1 MDIQHI
7 KAVSRTETLFYPLS
21 VLMNA
26 ERDDKCSVA
35 FGSDSFVC
43 WSQFKADVEALTQEL
58 VASPQKK
65 WALCFDDSYHFAV
78 AFIAAA
84 YANKHIIL
92 PGNHQEDALAELATY
107 FDVLFH
113 DRFELCKFIGQQV
126 LMPSILDADATHNPE
141 LTLCSK
147 AEPINDG
154 LDHSSSPTTFPFL
167 SELPLDKVAITL
179 FTSGSSGQPKAVTK
193 TLECVNAEI
202 VELEKTWGDL
212 ISNSNVVSTVS
223 HQHIYGLLFRVLWPL
238 CAGRPFGREDM
249 SYPEQ
254 VMAKATANT
263 VLITSPALLKRL
275 FDEQTTRPY
284 RAVFSSG
291 GPLSEAAARQ
301 SHALFGQLP
310 IEVFGST
317 ETGGIAYR
325 QQHQASTSWTVF
337 DVINVALNADGCL
350 RVCSPFIDPD
360 NWYQTSDQCQ
370 LMGERHFALNGRSDR
385 VVKVEEKRISL
396 TEVERRL
403 CQLSWVEEAAVLP
416 VDGSRRVVLAA
427 VITLTSEGQ
436 QHIQAIGKGKFW
448 LDVRQQLRRWLE
460 PVGIPRRFREVA
472 EIPLNSQGKR
482 LVRDLE
488 KLFK

>member
-7 KAVSRTETLFYPLS
+7 KAVSRAETLFYPLS

-43 WSQFKADVEALTQEL
+43 WSQFKADVEALTQAL
-58 VASPQKK
+58 VTSPQEK

-84 YANKHIIL
+84 YAKKHIIL
-92 PGNHQEDALAELATY
+92 PGNHQEDALAELATH
-107 FDVLFH
+107 FDVLLH
-113 DRFELCKFIGQQV
+113 DRFELCKFIGQHV

-141 LTLCSK
+141 LALSSK
-147 AEPINDG
+147 AESINDG

-202 VELEKTWGDL
+202 VELEKTWGEL
-212 ISNSNVVSTVS
+212 ISNSRVVSTVS

-238 CAGRPFGREDM
+238 CAGRPFGREDLN
-249 SYPEQ
+249 YPEQ
-254 VMAKATANT
+254 VMVQATANT

-301 SHALFGQLP
+301 SHALFSQLP

-317 ETGGIAYR
+317 ETGGMAYR

-337 DVINVALNADGCL
+337 DVIDVALNADGCL

-396 TEVERRL
+396 TEVEHRL
-403 CQLSWVEEAAVLP
+403 CQLSWVEEAAVLT
-416 VDGSRRVVLAA
+416 VDDSRRVVLAA

-488 KLFK
+488 QFFN